1 MQKIDAP
8 VHALFGIKR
17 LSRSALP
24 EGKMEQPTKY
34 DASLPPLPL
43 RGDARGVSP
52 LSERECEVLR
62 WAAAGKTS
70 CEIGMILGVT
80 ERTVNFHVASAI
92 SKLNASNKTH
102 AAVKALLLGII
113 VFD

>member
-1 MQKIDAP
+1 
-8 VHALFGIKR
+8 
-17 LSRSALP
+17 
-24 EGKMEQPTKY
+24 MEQPINIKREEY
-34 DASLPPLPL
+34 IPPLPL
-43 RGDARGVSP
+43 RGDVKGVSP

-80 ERTVNFHVASAI
+80 ERTVNFHVASVI

-102 AAVKALLLGII
+102 AAVKAVLLGII
-113 VFD
+113 EFD

>member
-1 MQKIDAP
+1 
-8 VHALFGIKR
+8 
-17 LSRSALP
+17 
-24 EGKMEQPTKY
+24 MEQLTKRE
-34 DASLPPLPL
+34 APMPPLPL

-52 LSERECEVLR
+52 LSEREREVLR
-62 WAAAGKTS
+62 WAAVGKTS

-80 ERTVNFHVASAI
+80 ERTINFHVASAI

-113 VFD
+113 AFN